1 MRPFRERDFT
11 LRKWDALCQALGEA
25 GYVGLGLADYLT
37 RAERPARVVLLRHD
51 VENEPWHAVAMGRV
65 ERAHGLTATYLYRTR
80 RLDGRAIEAQAA
92 LGHEIGYHY
101 ETLSDARGDVPRA
114 LALFR
119 QGLERLRRHA
129 PVRVAS
135 MHGSPLLPW
144 DNRKIWEHA
153 SPADF
158 GLAGEAYRD
167 LDFARVAYY
176 SDTGRT
182 WHPTR
187 YNVRDRAAAPPP
199 VVLDTTDEL
208 IELVRSGK
216 LPELC
221 LLAHPERWSATPL
234 HHGLRAARDGVENV
248 AKLAIARLWRLSG
261 KS

>member
-1 MRPFRERDFT
+1 MRAFGKRDFT
-11 LRKWDALCQALGEA
+11 LGKWAALCRELRDA
-25 GYVGLGLADYLT
+25 GYEGLGLADYLGRT
-37 RAERPARVVLLRHD
+37 HRPDRVVLLRHD

-65 ERAHGLTATYLYRTR
+65 ERAHGLTATYLYRIR
-80 RLDGRAIEAQAA
+80 RFDGRAIEAQAA

-101 ETLSDARGDVPRA
+101 ETLSDARGDMARA
-114 LALFR
+114 LELFEE
-119 QGLERLRRHA
+119 GLARLRRHA

-144 DNRKIWEHA
+144 DNRRIWEQR

-167 LDFARVAYY
+167 LDFTRVAYY

-187 YNVRDRAAAPPP
+187 YNVRDRAGTPPP
-199 VVLDTTDEL
+199 VVVDTTDEL

-234 HHGLRAARDGVENV
+234 HHAVRAARDRVENV
-248 AKLAIARLWRLSG
+248 AKLAIARLWRLAGS
-261 KS
+261 